1 MEAHETDIIL
11 GKRWA
16 WLDLSRMTVVR
27 FSSPFSK
34 RGLSSQTFIGNK
46 DLIPKTSDLIKKK
59 KLQILSYTLQ
69 NCTDWWRQRF
79 FSILFFRGFSFN
91 KNIETCHFSL
101 PIFIISTLLL
111 LSVALC
117 YNLFTPEG
125 ITVIEVSENICR
137 KNEDFSKREKNRWL
151 FVKLLRPF
159 LMGFENQIS

>member
-1 MEAHETDIIL
+1 M
-11 GKRWA
+11 
-16 WLDLSRMTVVR
+16 SMVR
-27 FSSPFSK
+27 FIADDSCQVF
-34 RGLSSQTFIGNK
+34 LSVF
-46 DLIPKTSDLIKKK
+46 KTRAFVPNFYRQQGFNTENIRFNKKK

-137 KNEDFSKREKNRWL
+137 KNEDFSKREKKSLTFRKT
-151 FVKLLRPF
+151 FAAF
-159 LMGFENQIS
+159 SDGF